1 MFGSLKKKMK
11 IPKGQP
17 EYRQC
22 NGQKKKYKRTNN
34 VTVLY
39 HVTIILTN
47 DPYSTYITVLCHAKY
62 ILTTDQ
68 YLTYITVLYHANLI
82 LTTDQ

>member
-1 MFGSLKKKMK
+1 LGLHTAGSLKKNLK

-17 EYRQC
+17 EYRQY

-39 HVTIILTN
+39 HVKIILMS
-47 DPYSTYITVLCHAKY
+47 DPYSTYITVLCHAIY

-68 YLTYITVLYHANLI
+68 
-82 LTTDQ
+82 